1 MIALIDSYRK
11 ELSGIAEYA
20 QDTVDTYVSCVV
32 KFFAF
37 AKGLGI
43 NPVFAKGEHIIK
55 LISKLQMEGLSPS
68 RLEHYRSA
76 LKLFFALLVKRKI
89 LSKSPADRLPK
100 ILKVRLS
107 TRNQP
112 VAAKIVTRLLASID
126 RSDWHGK
133 RNHLMISMLWALGLR
148 VSELTSLRVK
158 SFEPDIDASN
168 RVGLLRVKGKN
179 RKWRALFVVD
189 RLYDELTGFLSQ
201 TSSKKNAPMFS
212 IQAGTA
218 ISNDRVRR
226 CIKEHCVKAGITQ
239 RITPHV
245 LRHWFATEMYHCGT
259 PVTAI
264 CVMMGHDT
272 KAETTVYVH
281 VSDKLKKHALERI
294 SIEGRSSWYGQPA
307 FLNM

>member
-20 QDTVDTYVSCVV
+20 DDTVVNHVSCVV

-43 NPVFAKGEHIIK
+43 NPVFAKGAHIIK
-55 LISKLQMEGLSPS
+55 WISKLQMGGLSPS
-68 RLEHYRSA
+68 RLEHHRSA
-76 LKLFFALLVKRKI
+76 LRLFFALLVKRKI
-89 LSKSPADRLPK
+89 LTKNPADRLPK
-100 ILKVRLS
+100 IRKVRLS
-107 TRNQP
+107 TGNQP
-112 VAAKIVTRLLASID
+112 VAAKIIIRLLASID
-126 RSDWHGK
+126 QSDWHGK

-148 VSELTSLRVK
+148 VNELTSLRVK

-168 RVGLLRVKGKN
+168 RVGLLRFKGKN
-179 RKWRALFVVD
+179 RKWRVLFVVD
-189 RLYDELTGFLSQ
+189 RLYDELAGFLSQ

-218 ISNDRVRR
+218 ISNDRVRK
-226 CIKEHCVKAGITQ
+226 CIKEHCANAGIKQ

-245 LRHWFATEMYHCGT
+245 LRHCFATEMYHCGT
-259 PVTAI
+259 PLPAI
-264 CVMMGHDT
+264 CAMMGHDT
-272 KAETTVYVH
+272 EAETTIYVH
-281 VSDKLKKHALERI
+281 VSDKLKKHAIERI
-294 SIEGRSSWYGQPA
+294 SIEGRTSWYGQSA